1 MNVKTYGTEEL
12 AELCGIHPETLRKE
26 IRAGRL
32 KAVTFGRVIRI
43 SAPEAAA
50 WWAGRGGGQ
59 LFDGG
64 APAKTPDTDRE
75 L

>member
-1 MNVKTYGTEEL
+1 MNVKTYSTEEL

-32 KAVTFGRVIRI
+32 KAATVGRVIRI

-59 LFDGG
+59 LFDVPPTTPGG
-64 APAKTPDTDRE
+64 GE
-75 L
+75 G